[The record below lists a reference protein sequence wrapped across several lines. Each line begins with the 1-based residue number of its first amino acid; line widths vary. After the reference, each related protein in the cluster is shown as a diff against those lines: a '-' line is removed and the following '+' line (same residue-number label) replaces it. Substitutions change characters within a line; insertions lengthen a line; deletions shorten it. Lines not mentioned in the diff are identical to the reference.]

1 MISPFVVKIN
11 LNNGEY
17 LLINTKNGSMIK
29 VDSEALNKL
38 ETENPEL
45 DSNILPI
52 LKRSGFI
59 VDKPDD
65 EELEKYFNWL
75 WDNIYSNNYHII
87 VVTYTCNLNCSYCYQ
102 RHIKRGR
109 DLTKEHVDKIFETIL
124 KFDNGEVDNRKSKIR
139 NIQLYGGEPLQKRL
153 HEVIEYIL
161 DIGSSHKYKFIIMT
175 NAIDLD
181 YYLPLLESYRDSIAL
196 IQTTIDGPKEI
207 HDSYRY
213 KGAFEKTISNIEKV
227 IEAGFGVDLRT
238 NVSRENIKY
247 LEELARFYSEKGWTN
262 KENVRFYLAPV
273 RDKFGPCYFN
283 PNLSCDEILE
293 LFRND
298 LITKV
303 FRIFSGVFVKFY
315 EGIWIPQ
322 FYNCSAHYRQIFYD
336 PYGDLYTCMS
346 ALRMKEL
353 SIGKYYPNFELN
365 ENFHL
370 YRKRSIF
377 SIEKCKNCELALICG
392 GGCSYNAFLK
402 TGDLTNPDCYS
413 MKILK
418 EKFFGLLKH
427 SEVTEYY
434 FRALTDDAR

>member
-1 MISPFVVKIN
+1 MISRFVVKIN
-11 LNNGEY
+11 LSNGEY

-29 VDSEALNKL
+29 VDNEALGEL
-38 ETENPEL
+38 EKENPEL
-45 DSNILPI
+45 DSNILSI

-59 VDKPDD
+59 IDKPDD
-65 EELEKYFNWL
+65 EELEKYFKWL

-102 RHIKRGR
+102 KNIKRKK
-109 DLTKEHVDKIFETIL
+109 DLTTEQVDKIFEAIL

-153 HEVIEYIL
+153 YEIIEYIL
-161 DIGSSHKYKFIIMT
+161 EIGSSYGYNFIIMT

-181 YYLPLLESYRDSIAL
+181 SYLELLDSYKDSIAL
-196 IQTTIDGPKEI
+196 IQTTIDGPKEV

-213 KGAFEKTISNIEKV
+213 NGAFEKTISNIEKV
-227 IEAGFGVDLRT
+227 IEMGFKVDLRT
-238 NVSRENIKY
+238 NVSKENIKY
-247 LEELARFYSEKGWTN
+247 LEELARFYIEKGWTN

-273 RDKFGPCYFN
+273 RNKFGPCYFN
-283 PNLSCDEILE
+283 PNLSFDEILN
-293 LFRND
+293 LFRSE

-303 FRIFSGVFVKFY
+303 FGMFNGLFVKFY

-322 FYNCSAHYRQIFYD
+322 FYNCPAHYRQIFYD

-353 SIGKYYPNFELN
+353 SIGKYYPTFKLN
-365 ENFHL
+365 DRFQL
-370 YRKRSIF
+370 YRRRNIF
-377 SIEKCKNCELALICG
+377 NIEKCKNCELALICG

-402 TGDLTNPDCYS
+402 TGDLANSDCYS
-413 MKILK
+413 MKILE
-418 EKFFGLLKH
+418 EKFFRLFEYPEVLK
-427 SEVTEYY
+427 
-434 FRALTDDAR
+434 

>member
-11 LNNGEY
+11 LGNGEY

-29 VDSEALNKL
+29 VDSEALNEL
-38 ETENPEL
+38 ETEHPRL
-45 DSNILPI
+45 DNSILSI
-52 LKRSGFI
+52 LRQFGFI
-59 VDKPDD
+59 IDKFDNK
-65 EELEKYFNWL
+65 ELEEHFNWL

-102 RHIKRGR
+102 RHIKKRG
-109 DLTKEHVDKIFETIL
+109 DLTKEHVDKIFKAIL
-124 KFDNGEVDNRKSKIR
+124 KFDNGEVDNKKSKIR
-139 NIQLYGGEPLQKRL
+139 YIQLYGGEPLQKRL
-153 HEVIEYIL
+153 YGIVKHIFES
-161 DIGSSHKYKFIIMT
+161 GSLYGYKFIIMT
-175 NAIDLD
+175 NGIDLD

-213 KGAFEKTISNIEKV
+213 KGAFERTISNIEKV
-227 IEAGFGVDLRT
+227 IEAEFKVDLRT

-247 LEELARFYSEKGWTN
+247 LGELARFYIKREWIN

-283 PNLSCDEILE
+283 PSLSCNEILD
-293 LFRND
+293 LFSND

-303 FRIFSGVFVKFY
+303 FRIFDGIFAKFY
-315 EGIWIPQ
+315 DGVWIPQ
-322 FYNCSAHYRQIFYD
+322 FYNCPAHYRQIFYD

-353 SIGKYYPNFELN
+353 SIGKYYPTFELN

-370 YRKRSIF
+370 YRKRNIF

-413 MKILK
+413 MEILK
-418 EKFFGLLKH
+418 EKFFRLFKH
-427 SEVTEYY
+427 PEVAKYY
-434 FRALTDDAR
+434 FRSLTDDAR

>member
-1 MISPFVVKIN
+1 MISPFVVKIKLCN
-11 LNNGEY
+11 SQY

-29 VDSEALNKL
+29 VDSEALNEL
-38 ETENPEL
+38 EKENPEL
-45 DSNILPI
+45 DNNILSI
-52 LKRSGFI
+52 LRQSGFI
-59 VDKPDD
+59 IDKPDNK
-65 EELEKYFNWL
+65 EVRKYFNWL

-102 RHIKRGR
+102 RNIKREK
-109 DLTKEHVDKIFETIL
+109 DLTKEQVDKIFEAIL

-153 HEVIEYIL
+153 YKIIEYIL
-161 DIGSSHKYKFIIMT
+161 EIGSSYGYKFIIMT

-181 YYLPLLESYRDSIAL
+181 YYVPLLESYRDSIAL
-196 IQTTIDGPKEI
+196 IQTTIDGPKGI

-213 KGAFEKTISNIEKV
+213 NGAFEKTISNIEKI
-227 IEAGFGVDLRT
+227 IEVGFRVDLRT
-238 NVSRENIKY
+238 NVGKENAKY
-247 LEELARFYSEKGWTN
+247 LEELARFYIEKGWTN

-283 PNLSCDEILE
+283 PDLSYDEILN
-293 LFRND
+293 LFRSE

-303 FRIFSGVFVKFY
+303 FGIFNGLFVKFY

-322 FYNCSAHYRQIFYD
+322 FYNCPAHYRQIFYD
-336 PYGDLYTCMS
+336 PYGDLYACMS

-353 SIGKYYPNFELN
+353 SIGKYYPVLELN

-377 SIEKCKNCELALICG
+377 NIEKCKNCEFALLCG

-402 TGDLTNPDCYS
+402 TGNLANPDCYS

-418 EKFFGLLKH
+418 ERFFQLFKYP
-427 SEVTEYY
+427 EVLEYY
-434 FRALTDDAR
+434 FKRKQKGD